1 MGRPKRVLG
10 VTADLSP
17 EKARKL
23 PKLKLDILPSGGD
36 LKTAPVETVAKS
48 PHIARLEAACIGLRP
63 GYPKGRLMPCRA
75 PERRKIVG
83 HLRSAIQQGGTTQV
97 LYVSGM
103 PGTGKTAVVLEAMHQ
118 LKSQCKAKDHVNAV
132 PQFTFVHVNAMR
144 LSAPVQVFREIA
156 DQLLCETSN
165 AQACSNVTEL
175 FMARKVDDPV
185 VVLLIDEVDCLAT
198 PTQAVLYKLF
208 DWLSMPK
215 ARLVLAAISN
225 TMDLPERLLPRVA
238 SRFHIERVDFEAYS
252 KVQLYDILCN
262 RLKGQGAV
270 DAFGDV
276 VLRLCAARVA
286 GATGDVRKALQ
297 VCRRAVETRLQK
309 PETEGPITIAN
320 LEEAE
325 KEIILVNPLS
335 QAVLGLSTQARRFLS
350 AIVIELRRK
359 GGNMVLLRKATS
371 RFEKV
376 CGMTA
381 LESERGSSA
390 VDLSN
395 AALDLAATVE
405 LEGSVAHMASRLQAM
420 GILNIQVP
428 SPSSE
433 LASGGPALSLGALDW
448 QDMANTLLKSEED
461 PVLCELLEGGNP
473 DAASARSLKLA
484 GDFETVD

>member
-1 MGRPKRVLG
+1 MARQKRVLG
-10 VTADLSP
+10 AADALSP
-17 EKARKL
+17 EKASKSRR
-23 PKLKLDILPSGGD
+23 LKLHILQDEGA
-36 LKTAPVETVAKS
+36 LQAAPAETVVKS
-48 PHIARLEAACIGLRP
+48 PHVVRLEAACIGLRP
-63 GYPKGRLMPCRA
+63 GYPTGRLMPCRT

-83 HLRSAIQQGGTTQV
+83 HLRSAIAQGGTTQV

-103 PGTGKTAVVLEAMHQ
+103 PGTGKTAVVLEAIHQ
-118 LKSQCKAKDHVNAV
+118 LKLQCKAK
-132 PQFTFVHVNAMR
+132 PTPLPEFTFVHVNAMR

-156 DQLLCETSN
+156 DQLLLNTSN
-165 AQACSNVTEL
+165 GQACSNVTEL
-175 FMARKVDDPV
+175 FMARKAEDPV
-185 VVLLIDEVDCLAT
+185 VVLLIDEVDCLST

-208 DWLSMPK
+208 DWLGMPN

-238 SRFHIERVDFEAYS
+238 SRFHIERADFEAYS
-252 KVQLYDILCN
+252 KIQIYDILCN
-262 RLKGQGAV
+262 RLKGQGAL

-309 PETEGPITIAN
+309 PEAEGPITIAN

-350 AIVIELRRK
+350 AVVIELQRK
-359 GGNMVLLRKATS
+359 GGNVVLLRKATS

-381 LESERGSSA
+381 LESERGSAA

-395 AALDLAATVE
+395 AAFDAAAAVE
-405 LEGSVAHMASRLQAM
+405 LEGSVAHMAGRLQAM

-428 SPSSE
+428 SPSAE

-448 QDMANTLLKSEED
+448 QDLASTLLKSEED
-461 PVLCELLEGGNP
+461 PVVCELLEGGNP
-473 DAASARSLKLA
+473 DAAAARRLKNA
-484 GDFETVD
+484 GDFELVD